1 MPSAE
6 QAAEVPAEEPAAEP
20 ASEPQRIIGWSVQ
33 LASATTED
41 AAWSTWKK
49 MQKRHK
55 ALAGQSPV
63 VVRADLGAKGTF
75 YRVRLTGYDSQQAAK
90 NACAKLKSGGVSCYI
105 SKSSS

>member
-1 MPSAE
+1 
-6 QAAEVPAEEPAAEP
+6 
-20 ASEPQRIIGWSVQ
+20 
-33 LASATTED
+33 
-41 AAWSTWKK
+41 

-90 NACAKLKSGGVSCYI
+90 SACAKLKSGGVTCYI
-105 SKSSS
+105 SKASS